1 MKSSASSLHPTSVW
15 VPFQLPLAARK
26 PSPLKWGRHLNWT
39 WRTDVPW
46 KSIERLSSIVAS
58 RTKLRLTEAQTW
70 DVDTLGLRV
79 FAFHQNAIAT
89 VRSLLE
95 TALLFTPLHTKGK
108 GGGRKEVKWVNQTPW
123 FVLRELLRVL
133 EKKGHLKSVCYLTPT
148 RSWVVWDVWPN
159 TERQVLVKKKLSV
172 AWISCT
178 ASGVAPL
185 AAKRNVDFLT
195 KYVGI
200 EMKMLVF

>member
-15 VPFQLPLAARK
+15 VLFQLPLAARK

-133 EKKGHLKSVCYLTPT
+133 EKKGHLKSVCFFDSHQELGG
-148 RSWVVWDVWPN
+148 
-159 TERQVLVKKKLSV
+159 LG
-172 AWISCT
+172 C
-178 ASGVAPL
+178 
-185 AAKRNVDFLT
+185 LT
-195 KYVGI
+195 KHRAPSPC
-200 EMKMLVF
+200 KKNSQ